1 MSRFLFIF
9 LNLKDSHTYGV
20 FVNIAKLLLVCLLQQ
35 VEELFT
41 DSQA

>member
-1 MSRFLFIF
+1 MSRFFVYF
-9 LNLKDSHTYGV
+9 WNVKDSNTCGV